1 MKNSKTTTVRISPEI
16 DEQWEKIALQE
27 GMSKNSIFNRAI
39 RAFIKSK
46 QKDKSFNEYRRQR

>member
-46 QKDKSFNEYRRQR
+46 QKDKSFNEYRQR

>member
-27 GMSKNSIFNRAI
+27 GLSKNSIFNRAI

-46 QKDKSFNEYRRQR
+46 QKDKSFNEYRQR